1 MARKTREEAERTRS
15 RILDAAFEVF
25 TRKGFVRTTLN
36 DIAQSAGVTRGA
48 IYWHFKDKVELFNA
62 LSDEMDREAA
72 VSPEDLPLEEVTSL
86 NRIRELSLEYLNHF
100 ENNSRYA
107 VFYEMLLYKTEHTR
121 DLEPILNHERQKH
134 RAIRDRLAVVFTRL
148 QEQGKLRR
156 DLEPSEAALSLV
168 AFIVGLI
175 EIWLFDRT
183 SFSLVQTAPSILTTF
198 LASLEPADG
207 QARASALH

>member
-1 MARKTREEAERTRS
+1 MARKTRGEAEKTRS

-36 DIAQSAGVTRGA
+36 DIAQAAGVTRGA
-48 IYWHFKDKVELFNA
+48 IYWHFRDKVELFNT

-72 VSPEDLPLEEVTSL
+72 VGPEDLPVEEVTSL
-86 NRIRELSLEYLNHF
+86 QRIREMSLEYLSHF

-107 VFYEMLLYKTEHTR
+107 IFYEMLLYKTEHTH

-134 RAIRDRLAVVFTRL
+134 RAIRDKLGIVFTRL
-148 QEQGKLRR
+148 KEQGKLRS
-156 DLEPSEAALSLV
+156 DLDPSQAALSLV

-175 EIWLFDRT
+175 EVWLFDRT
-183 SFSLVQTAPSILTTF
+183 SFSLIQSAPPLLSRF
-198 LASLEPADG
+198 LSSMEPED
-207 QARASALH
+207 